1 MTAQIEEIVLS
12 EWSEEEIP
20 DFHLSDEALRLCKK
34 LSTRSGPQVEILQLG
49 SGLRIRTFS
58 WIGIIEL
65 DSIRLRIEPKLAGK
79 HLNVPKLVDWTS
91 GIDALRKVGSEL
103 PIEFEG
109 DNLFDLLV
117 RLLVEETEVLIK
129 AGLRTDYIE
138 RQEAIRLLRGRLD
151 IERQIRRQ
159 RGRFDQFECR
169 FDDRSSD
176 IPDNQLLL
184 AALDRCSH
192 RIRNP
197 LLRRRANRSRVLL
210 SEACTAHRDGPRADN
225 ISYNR
230 LNRHYQPGHH
240 WAKLI
245 LDGTRGL
252 ESFYRSA
259 DGKCF
264 AFLIDMNILF
274 ESFVE
279 KALDA
284 VLLDK
289 DLKVRFQSPQG
300 SVIRRASGG
309 PYRRL
314 IPDTI
319 LVSPDDGIE
328 VPIDAKY
335 KRYSIKRVDTSDISQ
350 TFLYAFGL
358 HRSVSESLPMALI
371 VHPSETGNVDHEILH
386 INGPGQSRLAEIS
399 VVGLPVA
406 RMLEEFTSSHGSDRP
421 SADSFQRVVTGR
433 LASQELQQ

>member
-1 MTAQIEEIVLS
+1 MTGQIEELVLS
-12 EWSEEEIP
+12 EWSEKELP
-20 DFHLSDEALRLCKK
+20 DFQLSDEAQRLCKK

-91 GIDALRKVGSEL
+91 GIDALRKVGPDL
-103 PIEFEG
+103 PIDFKG
-109 DNLFDLLV
+109 DSLFDLLV
-117 RLLVEETEVLIK
+117 RLLVDESEGLIRG
-129 AGLRTDYIE
+129 GLRTDYIE
-138 RQEAIRLLRGRLD
+138 RQEAIRLLKGRLD
-151 IERQIRRQ
+151 VERQIRRQ
-159 RGRFDQFECR
+159 RGRFDKLECR
-169 FDDRSSD
+169 FDERSSN

-184 AALDRCSH
+184 AALDRSSH
-192 RIRNP
+192 RVRNP
-197 LLRRRANRSRVLL
+197 LLRRRANRSRALL
-210 SEACTAHRDGPRADN
+210 SEACTVPRNGLRTDK

-240 WAKLI
+240 WAQLI
-245 LDGTRGL
+245 LDGSHGL
-252 ESFYRSA
+252 ESFYKSA
-259 DGKCF
+259 DGNCF

-274 ESFVE
+274 ERFVE
-279 KALDA
+279 KALND
-284 VLLDK
+284 VLLAK
-289 DLKVRFQSPQG
+289 NLKVRFQSPQG
-300 SVIRRASGG
+300 SVIRKASGG

-328 VPIDAKY
+328 IPIDAKY
-335 KRYSIKRVDTSDISQ
+335 KRYSVKRVDTSDISQ

-371 VHPSETGNVDHEILH
+371 VHPSETGDVDHEILH
-386 INGPGQSRLAEIS
+386 INGPEQSRLAEIS

-406 RMLEEFTSSHGSDRP
+406 RMLEEFISPPGSDRP
-421 SADSFQRVVTGR
+421 KADSFQRLLTDRIG
-433 LASQELQQ
+433 SQELRI